1 MSKLRLCVDIETNG
15 FMPDVSKIW
24 CMVAVDSDTG
34 TVYSFSD
41 YDSELPSMEEG
52 LEFIGTADVIF
63 GHNFI
68 GYDLVV
74 LKHLL
79 GWSPK
84 PNQQVIDTWILSQ
97 MNQYKRDHKHGLEGW
112 GSKLDFPKLEFND
125 FSQYT
130 KEMLTYCIRDVELNV
145 KVYHE
150 LVKESMK
157 IINKHP
163 TYQQGIKTEM
173 GFAAIEAE
181 IRNKG
186 WMFDMASA
194 QSLLTDINNKLDAI
208 ELVLEPKIGMRCIK
222 IDKADEYKTPAWRKD
237 GCYTVATVK
246 HFGYTQESG
255 REDRPIDGPYCRV
268 SFEQGKVGSIEVV
281 KDWLYSIGWVPDEWN
296 VERINGKFV
305 NKSPKI
311 TESSLENLGNDAM
324 LVSEYY
330 TVRSRKGILEG
341 WIEEVKRSPDNRLH
355 GRMWT
360 IGTPTFRCR
369 HEVVANLPSVD
380 SVYGKEMR
388 GLLISEAG
396 TTIVGADSAGNQMRG
411 LCHYIR
417 NDEFTNEV
425 INGDVHQRNADALG
439 TSRKLAKPFLYAFLF
454 GGGDGKLG
462 LILTGK
468 TDAKTGR
475 IAKEKFENSI
485 PGLKE
490 LKDNLSSLFN
500 KTSNIFGKDKAFI
513 RGIDGR
519 MVFVS
524 SQHQVL
530 NYLLQ
535 TAEGV
540 SCKAAAVYLRDKL
553 KERNI
558 PHYFVLHYHDEVAV
572 VTKDEYAEEVAELSI
587 EAFTEAPK
595 WFGIEC
601 MGGDAHTGK
610 TYAEVH

>member
-41 YDSELPSMEEG
+41 YDSELPSLKEG
-52 LEFIGTADVIF
+52 LEFIGTADIIF
-63 GHNFI
+63 GHNII

-74 LKHLL
+74 LKHLT
-79 GWSPK
+79 GWMPND
-84 PNQQVIDTWILSQ
+84 NQQVTDTWILSQ
-97 MNQYKRDHKHGLEGW
+97 INQYKRDHKHGLEGW
-112 GSKLDFPKLEFND
+112 GSKLGFPKLPFD
-125 FSQYT
+125 QFDSYS

-145 KVYHE
+145 KVYKE
-150 LVKESMK
+150 LVEESIK
-157 IINKHP
+157 ILRKHP
-163 TYQQGIKTEM
+163 NFKKGIEVEM
-173 GFAAIEAE
+173 EFSKIEAD

-194 QSLLTDINNKLDAI
+194 QTLLTNINNKLDAI
-208 ELVLEPKIGMRCIK
+208 EQVLEPKIGMRCIK
-222 IDKADEYKTPAWRKD
+222 IDKPDEYKEPAWRKD
-237 GCYTVATVK
+237 GCYTVSTVK

-255 REDRPIDGPYCRV
+255 REDRPIAGPYCRV
-268 SFEQGKVGSIEVV
+268 SFEQGKIGSIEVV

-388 GLLISEAG
+388 SLLICEEG

-411 LCHYIR
+411 LCHYIG

-439 TSRKLAKPFLYAFLF
+439 VSRKLAKPFLYAFLF
-454 GGGDGKLG
+454 GGGAGKLG
-462 LILTGK
+462 LILSGK
-468 TDAKTGR
+468 RDAKLGQE
-475 IAKEKFENSI
+475 AMDKFEKSI
-485 PGLKE
+485 PGLSE
-490 LKDNLSSLFN
+490 LKDKLMTQYQN
-500 KTSNIFGKDKAFI
+500 TSNAFGKDKAFV
-513 RGIDGR
+513 RGLDGR
-519 MVFVS
+519 LVFVS
-524 SQHQVL
+524 SPHQVL
-530 NYLLQ
+530 NYILQ
-535 TAEGV
+535 TAEGIT
-540 SCKAAAVYLRDKL
+540 CKAAAVYLKRKLRDRK
-553 KERNI
+553 I
-558 PHYFVLHYHDEVAV
+558 PHYFALHYHDEVAV
-572 VTKDEYAEEVAELSI
+572 VCKDEHVEEVRELSV
-587 EAFTEAPK
+587 EAFVEAPK
-595 WFGIEC
+595 WFGITC
-601 MGGDAHTGK
+601 MGGDAKVGTN
-610 TYAEVH
+610 YADVH

>member
-24 CMVAVDSDTG
+24 CMVAIDSDKG

-311 TESSLENLGNDAM
+311 TESSLENLANDAM

-341 WIEEVKRSPDNRLH
+341 WIEEVKKSPNNRLH

-388 GLLISEAG
+388 SLLICEPG

-411 LCHYIR
+411 LCHYIG

-425 INGDVHQRNADALG
+425 INGDVHQRNADALSV
-439 TSRKLAKPFLYAFLF
+439 SRKLAKPFLYAFLF
-454 GGGDGKLG
+454 GGGAGKLG
-462 LILTGK
+462 LILSGK
-468 TDAKTGR
+468 RDAKIGQE
-475 IAKEKFENSI
+475 AMDKFERSI

-490 LKDNLSSLFN
+490 LKDKLMVQYQNTSSA
-500 KTSNIFGKDKAFI
+500 FGKEKAFI
-513 RGIDGR
+513 RGLDGR
-519 MVFVS
+519 LVFVS
-524 SQHQVL
+524 SPHQIL

-540 SCKAAAVYLRDKL
+540 TCKAAAVYLKEKL
-553 KERNI
+553 VERNI
-558 PHYFVLHYHDEVAV
+558 PHYFALHYHDEVAV
-572 VTKDEYAEEVAELSI
+572 VCKDEHVEEVRELSV
-587 EAFTEAPK
+587 EAFVEAPK
-595 WFGIEC
+595 WFGITC
-601 MGGDAHTGK
+601 MGGDAKVGTN
-610 TYAEVH
+610 YADVH

>member
-1 MSKLRLCVDIETNG
+1 MNKLRLCVDIETNG
-15 FMPDVSKIW
+15 FIPDVNKIW
-24 CMVAVDSDTG
+24 CLVAVDSDNG
-34 TVYSFSD
+34 NVYSFSD
-41 YDSELPSMEEG
+41 YDDELPSLSEG
-52 LEFIGTADVIF
+52 LDFISKADIVF
-63 GHNFI
+63 GHNII

-74 LKHLL
+74 LDYIL
-79 GWSPK
+79 GFKLPETVK
-84 PNQQVIDTWILSQ
+84 VVDTWILSQ
-97 MNQYKRDHKHGLEGW
+97 LNQYKREHKHGLEGW
-112 GSKLDFPKLEFND
+112 GAKLNYPKLDFTEFNNY
-125 FSQYT
+125 S

-145 KVYHE
+145 KVYKVLAE
-150 LVKESMK
+150 EATNLIRKYPLYK
-157 IINKHP
+157 K
-163 TYQQGIKTEM
+163 GIEVETE
-173 GFAAIEAE
+173 FAKIEAD
-181 IRNKG
+181 IRAKG
-186 WMFDMASA
+186 WMFDMAKA
-194 QSLLTDINNKLDAI
+194 QTLLTEINNKLDAI
-208 ELVLEPKIGMRCIK
+208 EMVLEPKIGMRCIK
-222 IDKADEYKTPAWRKD
+222 TDGKDEFKEPAWRKD

-246 HFGYTQESG
+246 HFNLPQESG
-255 REDRPIDGPYCRV
+255 RTERPIEGAYCRI

-296 VERINGKFV
+296 VEKINGKFV

-311 TESSLENLGNDAM
+311 TESSLEKLGPDAM

-330 TVRSRKGILEG
+330 TIRSRKGILEG
-341 WIEEVKRSPDNRLH
+341 WINEVRNSKDNRLH

-388 GLLISEAG
+388 GLLVSEPG

-475 IAKEKFENSI
+475 TAKEKFENSI

-490 LKDNLSSLFN
+490 LKDNLSSLFD
-500 KTSNIFGKDKAFI
+500 KTSNTFGKDKAFI

-572 VTKDEYAEEVAELSI
+572 VTKDEYAEEVTELSI

>member
-41 YDSELPSMEEG
+41 YDSELPSLREG
-52 LEFIGTADVIF
+52 LELIGTADIIF
-63 GHNFI
+63 GHNII

-74 LKHLL
+74 LKHLT
-79 GWSPK
+79 GWMPND
-84 PNQQVIDTWILSQ
+84 NQQVTDTWILSQ
-97 MNQYKRDHKHGLEGW
+97 INQYKRDHKHGLEGW
-112 GSKLDFPKLEFND
+112 GSKLGFPKLPFD
-125 FSQYT
+125 QFDSYS

-145 KVYHE
+145 KVYKE
-150 LVKESMK
+150 LAEESVK
-157 IINKHP
+157 ILRKHP
-163 TYQQGIKTEM
+163 NFKKGIEVEM
-173 GFAAIEAE
+173 EFSKIEAD

-186 WMFDMASA
+186 WMFDMAGA
-194 QSLLTDINNKLDAI
+194 QTLLTNINNKLDAI
-208 ELVLEPKIGMRCIK
+208 EQVLEPKIGMRCIK
-222 IDKADEYKTPAWRKD
+222 IDKPDEYKEPAWRKD
-237 GCYTVATVK
+237 GCYTVSTVK

-255 REDRPIDGPYCRV
+255 REDRPIAGPYCRV
-268 SFEQGKVGSIEVV
+268 SFEQGKIGSIEVV

-341 WIEEVKRSPDNRLH
+341 WIEEVKKSPDNRLH

-388 GLLISEAG
+388 SLLICEEG

-411 LCHYIR
+411 LCHYIG

-439 TSRKLAKPFLYAFLF
+439 VSRKLAKPFLYAFLF
-454 GGGDGKLG
+454 GGGAGKLG
-462 LILTGK
+462 LILSGK
-468 TDAKTGR
+468 RDAKLGQE
-475 IAKEKFENSI
+475 AMDKFEKSI
-485 PGLKE
+485 PGLSE
-490 LKDNLSSLFN
+490 LKDKLMTQYQN
-500 KTSNIFGKDKAFI
+500 TSNAFGKDKAFV
-513 RGIDGR
+513 RGLDGR
-519 MVFVS
+519 LVFVS
-524 SQHQVL
+524 SPHQVL
-530 NYLLQ
+530 NYILQ
-535 TAEGV
+535 TAEGIT
-540 SCKAAAVYLRDKL
+540 CKAAAVYLKRKLRDRK
-553 KERNI
+553 I
-558 PHYFVLHYHDEVAV
+558 PHYFALHYHDEVAV
-572 VTKDEYAEEVAELSI
+572 VCKDEHVEEVRELSI
-587 EAFTEAPK
+587 EAFVEAPK
-595 WFGIEC
+595 WFDITC
-601 MGGDAHTGK
+601 MGGDAKVGK
-610 TYAEVH
+610 NYADVH